1 MEDKLYI
8 CRFDGT
14 IKSEENED
22 FTLKE
27 KIIKKEMIY
36 PFLQKPVMI
45 YERENGHRVVLAY
58 KKGSLVNVSTWVKTG
73 SINEDASNNGVSH
86 FLEHLMFKGTTNH
99 KAGEFDKILESK
111 GAIVNAA
118 TWKDY
123 TFYYVTL
130 PKGTNDEYFNMAI
143 ELHSDMMLNPVVP
156 PEEIGDTFD
165 IDNPQIKTKRER
177 HVVTEEI
184 RMREDQSWTRVYNLC
199 NHNMYTSHPYKFD
212 VIGTAKLIAEMPRE
226 TVLDY
231 YKTHYTPANMTTI
244 IAGEFDFDKVAEKV
258 IEAFDFK
265 GRKNNPQRVNLID
278 LPTETTKYVEQKSDI
293 TTGFLTVGYLCPPA
307 NDLKASILGDVVAI
321 IMGDGSSSRLYQN
334 LIEKVEKPI
343 FNIVAAD
350 YYSFKDGGNFFVQA
364 NFAPDKKDEAVSSI
378 KTEIEKLYTEKITEN
393 ELKKAVK
400 KLKARFAE
408 SSETVSDIAETIGYY
423 LTVCEGTESINSYI
437 TTLESIT
444 LDDVQEFA
452 KKYLSLN
459 HATFA
464 ILLPGDK

>member
-1 MEDKLYI
+1 ME
-8 CRFDGT
+8 
-14 IKSEENED
+14 
-22 FTLKE
+22 E
-27 KIIKKEMIY
+27 KIVKTEMIY

-45 YERENGHRVVLAY
+45 YERENGHRIVLAY
-58 KKGSLVNVSTWVKTG
+58 KPGTLVNVSTWVKTG

-86 FLEHLMFKGTTNH
+86 FLEHLMFKGTTHH
-99 KAGEFDKILESK
+99 KAGEFDKMLESK

-130 PKGTNDEYFNMAI
+130 PKGPNDEYFNLAI
-143 ELHSDMMLNPVVP
+143 DLHADMMLNPVVP

-165 IDNPQIKTKRER
+165 IDNPHIKTKRER

-199 NHNMYTSHPYKFD
+199 NHNMYASHPYKFD

-231 YKTHYTPANMTTI
+231 YKAHYTPNTMTTI
-244 IAGEFDFDKVAEKV
+244 IAGDFDFDTVLDRVVK
-258 IEAFDFK
+258 AFDFK
-265 GRKNNPQRVNLID
+265 GRKNNPQRVNVID
-278 LPTETTKYVEQKSDI
+278 KPTQETKYVEQKSDI

-307 NDLKASILGDVVAI
+307 NDLRGSILGDMVAI

-350 YYSFKDGGNFFVQA
+350 YYSFKDGGNFFIQA
-364 NFAPDKKDEAVSSI
+364 NFQPDKKDEAVVAI
-378 KTEIEKLYTEKITEN
+378 KEEIEKLYNEKISAG

-408 SSETVSDIAETIGYY
+408 TSETVSDIGETIGYY

-437 TTLESIT
+437 SILESIT
-444 LDDVQEFA
+444 ADEVLQFTKD
-452 KKYLSLN
+452 YLNLK

-464 ILLPGDK
+464 VLLPEEK

>member
-1 MEDKLYI
+1 
-8 CRFDGT
+8 
-14 IKSEENED
+14 
-22 FTLKE
+22 
-27 KIIKKEMIY
+27 
-36 PFLQKPVMI
+36 MI
-45 YERENGHRVVLAY
+45 YERENGHRIVLAY
-58 KKGSLVNVSTWVKTG
+58 KPGTLVNVSTWVKTG
-73 SINEDASNNGVSH
+73 SINEEASNNGVSH
-86 FLEHLMFKGTTNH
+86 FLEHLMFKGTTHH
-99 KAGEFDKILESK
+99 KAGEFDKMLESK

-130 PKGTNDEYFNMAI
+130 PKGPNDEYFNLAI
-143 ELHSDMMLNPVVP
+143 DLHADMMLNPVVP

-231 YKTHYTPANMTTI
+231 YKYHYTPNTMTTI
-244 IAGEFDFDKVAEKV
+244 VAGDFDFDEVLDKVVK
-258 IEAFDFK
+258 AFDFQ
-265 GRKNNPQRVNLID
+265 GRKNNPQRVNEID
-278 LPTETTKYVEQKSDI
+278 KPTQETKYVEQKSDI
-293 TTGFLTVGYLCPPA
+293 TTGFLTAGYLCSPA
-307 NDLKASILGDVVAI
+307 NDLRGSILGDMAAI
-321 IMGDGSSSRLYQN
+321 IMGDGASSRLYQN

-364 NFAPDKKDEAVSSI
+364 NFQPDKKDEAVAAVKS
-378 KTEIEKLYTEKITEN
+378 EIEKLYNEKISAG

-408 SSETVSDIAETIGYY
+408 TSETVSDIAETIGYY
-423 LTVCEGTESINSYI
+423 LTVCEETESINSYI
-437 TTLESIT
+437 SILESIT
-444 LDDVQEFA
+444 AEEVQQFA
-452 KKYLSLN
+452 KDYLNLK

-464 ILLPGDK
+464 ILLPEEK

>member
-1 MEDKLYI
+1 ME
-8 CRFDGT
+8 
-14 IKSEENED
+14 
-22 FTLKE
+22 E
-27 KIIKKEMIY
+27 KIIKTEMQY
-36 PFLQKPVMI
+36 PFLQKLVMI
-45 YERENGHRVVLAY
+45 YERENGHKIVFAY
-58 KKGSLVNVSTWVKTG
+58 KPGTLVNVSTWVKTG
-73 SINEDASNNGVSH
+73 SINEDSSNNGVSH

-99 KAGEFDKILESK
+99 KAGEFDKMLESK

-130 PKGTNDEYFNMAI
+130 PKGNNDEYFNLAI
-143 ELHSDMMLNPVVP
+143 DLHADMMLNPIVP

-199 NHNMYTSHPYKFD
+199 NHNMYSSHPYKFD

-231 YKTHYTPANMTTI
+231 YKKHYTPENMTTI
-244 IAGEFDFDKVAEKV
+244 IAGDFDFDEVLKKVLR
-258 IEAFDFK
+258 AFDFK
-265 GRKNNPQRVNLID
+265 GRTNNPKRINVID
-278 LPTETTKYVEQKSDI
+278 KPTQKTQYVEQRSDI

-307 NDLKASILGDVVAI
+307 NDIKGSILGDMVAI

-334 LIEKVEKPI
+334 LIEKVQKPI

-364 NFAPDKKDEAVSSI
+364 NFQPDKKEEAISSV
-378 KTEIEKLYTEKITEN
+378 KNEIEKLCNEKITSG

-408 SSETVSDIAETIGYY
+408 SSETVSDIGETIGYY
-423 LTVCEGTESINSYI
+423 LTVCEGTDSINSYI
-437 TTLESIT
+437 TTLENIT
-444 LDDVQEFA
+444 TEEVQQFA
-452 KKYLSLN
+452 KTYLDLR

-464 ILLPGDK
+464 VLLPEEK

>member
-1 MEDKLYI
+1 ME
-8 CRFDGT
+8 
-14 IKSEENED
+14 
-22 FTLKE
+22 E
-27 KIIKKEMIY
+27 KIIKNEMQY

-45 YERENGHRVVLAY
+45 YERENGHRIVLAY
-58 KKGSLVNVSTWVKTG
+58 KPGTLVNVSTWVKTG
-73 SINEDASNNGVSH
+73 SINEDGDNNGVSH

-99 KAGEFDKILESK
+99 KAGEFDKMLESK

-130 PKGTNDEYFNMAI
+130 PKGTNDEYFNLAI
-143 ELHSDMMLNPVVP
+143 DLHADMMLNPVIP

-199 NHNMYTSHPYKFD
+199 NHNMYSSHPYKFD
-212 VIGTAKLIAEMPRE
+212 VIGTAKLIAAMPRE

-231 YKTHYTPANMTTI
+231 YKKHYTPENMTTI
-244 IAGEFDFDKVAEKV
+244 IAGDFDFEEVLKRVLK
-258 IEAFDFK
+258 AFDFK
-265 GRKNNPQRVNLID
+265 GRLNNPKRVNIID
-278 LPTETTKYVEQKSDI
+278 KPTQKTKYVEQRSDI

-307 NDLKASILGDVVAI
+307 NDIKCSILGDMIAI

-334 LIEKVEKPI
+334 LIEKVQKPI

-350 YYSFKDGGNFFVQA
+350 YYSFKDGGNFFVHA
-364 NFAPDKKDEAVSSI
+364 NFQPDKKEEAVSAI
-378 KTEIEKLYTEKITEN
+378 KNEIEKLYNEKITSG

-408 SSETVSDIAETIGYY
+408 SSETVSDIGETIGYY
-423 LTVCEGTESINSYI
+423 LTVCEGTDSINSYI
-437 TTLESIT
+437 TILESIT
-444 LDDVQEFA
+444 TEEVQQFA
-452 KKYLSLN
+452 KTYLDLKY
-459 HATFA
+459 ATFA
-464 ILLPGDK
+464 VLLPEEK